1 MTADIKSINIKN
13 RSYYFL
19 NDLINTENI
28 DSSFLKTDKNSY

>member
-1 MTADIKSINIKN
+1 MTADIKSVNIKN

-19 NDLINTENI
+19 NDLINTKNI